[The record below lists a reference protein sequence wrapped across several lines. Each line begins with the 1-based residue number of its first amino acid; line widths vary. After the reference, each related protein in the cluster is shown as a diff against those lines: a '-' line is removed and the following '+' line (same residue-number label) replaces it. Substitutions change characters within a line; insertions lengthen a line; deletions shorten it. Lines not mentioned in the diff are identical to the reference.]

1 MSMVTRL
8 LKYEVDFDGN
18 ETDETIDTKSPGAGK
33 QFDVQEIYVDQTD
46 DVDYSLVYEERKLI
60 DNLSDTALPD
70 EDNGIP
76 FDLVV
81 AESEDLAV
89 LGTET
94 AGNSSSATFV
104 IRIDET
110 QSGMR

>member
-1 MSMVTRL
+1 MVTRL
-8 LKYEVDFDGN
+8 LKYEVDFSGN
-18 ETDETIDTKSPGAGK
+18 ETDKTIDTKSPGAGK
-33 QFDVQEIYVDQTD
+33 RFDVQEIYVDSED
-46 DVDYSLVYEERKLI
+46 DVDYSLVYEGRKLI
-60 DNLSDTALPD
+60 DNVSDTALPN
-70 EDNGIP
+70 ENNGIP

-94 AGNSSSATFV
+94 AGNGSSATFI

-110 QSGMR
+110 QSAGR